1 MLVTAAWTL
10 LLTLISLI
18 SISRGMIPRA
28 RRCRRC
34 HTTGSGARMAARI
47 ARACIMAATV
57 AAAAATA
64 AMVASPG
71 ALPGFAP
78 VAVAAG
84 DGTPIVI
91 TVKEEAQVAGPK
103 ILLGDIA
110 TITGAPG
117 PVEDEIKRIEIGPA
131 PIVGYKRTV
140 SLASVKI
147 HMRQAGVDLSQ
158 VTFEGA
164 GSVAV
169 AARARTITGEEFVKV
184 ATEYILS
191 TMPWKR
197 DEVSIGCERMPDN
210 LLAPLGEARLEAER
224 LPITQYL
231 GTTTIRVNVILDGKP
246 YKSVPVVL
254 RLNVV
259 KEVVVATRTIIKGQV
274 VTSDAVAPELRQLSA
289 LEMNP
294 VTDPAAV
301 VGKVAARTIREG
313 ALISADAIEEPP
325 LIKRGDIIQIVVRLG
340 GVSVTTAGEALEDG
354 KLKDLIRVKNLE
366 SGRQVE
372 AVVVDAKI
380 VEVSPPIR

>member
-1 MLVTAAWTL
+1 MPVDLAFETMCRRYRCIGAVAVVARVIAVSLVTAVSLGVLWTW
-10 LLTLISLI
+10 T
-18 SISRGMIPRA
+18 
-28 RRCRRC
+28 
-34 HTTGSGARMAARI
+34 H
-47 ARACIMAATV
+47 
-57 AAAAATA
+57 A
-64 AMVASPG
+64 AMAEEGVA
-71 ALPGFAP
+71 
-78 VAVAAG
+78 
-84 DGTPIVI
+84 PIVV
-91 TVKEEAQVAGPK
+91 TVKEEAQVAGAK

-110 TITGAPG
+110 TISGAPA

-147 HMRQAGVDLSQ
+147 HMRQAGVDLSR

-164 GSVAV
+164 GSTSVT
-169 AARARTITGEEFVKV
+169 ARAMAITGEELVRV
-184 ATEYILS
+184 AVEYILS

-197 DEVSIGCERMPDN
+197 NEVSIECERTPDN
-210 LLAPLGEARLEAER
+210 LLTPLGEVRLEAER

-231 GTTTIRVNVILDGKP
+231 GTTTVRVNVILDGKV

-274 VTSDAVAPELRQLSA
+274 VTADAVTRELRQLSA
-289 LEMNP
+289 LEMDP
-294 VTDPAAV
+294 ATDPAAV

-313 ALISADAIEEPP
+313 TLITAGAVEEPP

-340 GVSVTTAGEALEDG
+340 GVTVTTAGEALEDG

-380 VEVSPPIR
+380 AEVSPPLR